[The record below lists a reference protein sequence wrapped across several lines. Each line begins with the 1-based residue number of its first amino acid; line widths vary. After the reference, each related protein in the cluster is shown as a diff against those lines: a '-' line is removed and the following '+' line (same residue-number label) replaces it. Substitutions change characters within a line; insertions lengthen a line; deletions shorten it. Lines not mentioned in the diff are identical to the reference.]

1 MKKIINMSLVF
12 FLLLSSCSNVK
23 ALVIDLSFNN
33 NIFIMIVYYA
43 IPIICLI
50 ISLIILG
57 ICKIKSKKN
66 IGNEIIPIEFS
77 LPDGLNS
84 LEVGQLYKGESS
96 EKDVISLL
104 IYLANK
110 GYLKISDMDTND
122 KLKIIKNKDYDGNN
136 NEERLFLD
144 CLFKDA
150 LTDEE
155 GKEFITLA
163 KLKWKF
169 YSTVHN
175 ILINVNNVFNVQKI
189 IEKDYS
195 KQELKLKKVLL
206 YLIIIVILSLI
217 LIPVLYG
224 GIAIIIKNIS
234 YLIGLI
240 LGIIIVILMIY
251 IRNIIKIEPKRTVYG
266 KKMFAKIHGFKI
278 FLGTVE
284 KDKLEKLV
292 RENPTYFYDILPFAY
307 VLGVSDKWIKKF
319 EYLKLQSPTWYLG
332 LSDLKD
338 KINST
343 FDISM
348 EYMTFKSNFYR
359 DSLSSLESSSSS
371 SGDSGGGISG
381 GGSGGGG
388 GGSW

>member
-144 CLFKDA
+144 GLFKDA

-195 KQELKLKKVLL
+195 KQ
-206 YLIIIVILSLI
+206 VILSLI